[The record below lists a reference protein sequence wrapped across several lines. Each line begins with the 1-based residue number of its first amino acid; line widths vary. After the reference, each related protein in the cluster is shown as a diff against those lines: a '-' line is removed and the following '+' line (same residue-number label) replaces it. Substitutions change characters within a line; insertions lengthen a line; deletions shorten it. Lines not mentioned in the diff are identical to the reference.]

1 MRTLKWEDLD
11 DLLKFINLLVEKAD
25 ILKAERR
32 NLMHGGRG
40 RWTFGDQFRNY
51 KRAGYSRHV
60 GVIGIASRKLQG
72 HRHWN

>member
-1 MRTLKWEDLD
+1 MKTGEVIREFVAKDDHRVILRTLKWEDLD
-11 DLLKFINLLVEKAD
+11 DLLKFFNLLVEKAD

-51 KRAGYSRHV
+51 KRAGY
-60 GVIGIASRKLQG
+60 
-72 HRHWN
+72 